1 MNKLTAIFL
10 VLVLALTGLSFAQ
23 ESSSTEGH
31 SDSTMTDMSD
41 SSEHSDGM
49 MDGDGM
55 KEEDSMMDGDSM
67 KDGDAMMDS
76 DAMMMEEN
84 RPDWHSL
91 ELVSA
96 ITGETF
102 TLASLSG
109 KTVFVEPMATW
120 CTNCSRQLSAV
131 NDAKAQL
138 MAEELGEDFVFLA
151 LSVEGNLANEKLASH
166 AERIGS
172 TIDFAVATPDLIRG
186 ISDSHGRGALNP
198 PSTPHFIIKS
208 NGEMTEVQT
217 GMESSQEIY
226 DELIAAHAS
235 GMMMMEQSN

>member
-1 MNKLTAIFL
+1 MM
-10 VLVLALTGLSFAQ
+10 
-23 ESSSTEGH
+23 
-31 SDSTMTDMSD
+31 D
-41 SSEHSDGM
+41 SDG
-49 MDGDGM
+49 
-55 KEEDSMMDGDSM
+55 M

-76 DAMMMEEN
+76 DSMMMAEN
-84 RPDWHSL
+84 RPEWHNL

-120 CTNCSRQLSAV
+120 CSNCSRQLSAV
-131 NDAKAQL
+131 NAAKAQL
-138 MAEELGEDFVFLA
+138 MAEDLGDDFVFLA

-172 TIDFAVATPDLIRG
+172 NIDFAVATQDLIRG
-186 ISDSHGRGALNP
+186 ISESHGRSALNP

-208 NGEMTEVQT
+208 NGEMTEVKT

-226 DELIAAHAS
+226 NELIAAHAS